1 MKVRRFTIR
10 RTAAGT
16 PQQSAS
22 FIVGHNLF
30 TGERELKKVFGPLTS
45 LEADLLL
52 IASAIFAVDR
62 ATRRGER
69 EDICREIEVT
79 IPVVNFARLFPLISL
94 IERVLY
100 HLSNDAWTIKFNQ
113 QNGQSEQTV
122 APTNM
127 SGRTLL
133 FSGGL
138 DSFAAAVE
146 YGKDSTPIYLVSHQT
161 RNNVTNQ
168 AQASLSALLAQSGYK
183 LPHVSVF
190 VSSKTAGP
198 GDPLHDEENTQRTR
212 SFLFLVLGAIVA
224 RRRCHREIVML
235 AENGQLAV
243 HLPLTA
249 ARVGALSTHTA
260 HPTVLSLMKAF
271 LNQALSADLDVSNPY
286 VHMTKRE
293 VVAKVFSTHPG
304 AIPIANSCWRNA
316 RLPKRTTHCG
326 ECIPCFV
333 RRIAIECCGK
343 DPTAYARDP
352 WIETF
357 SKLQPDDVAR
367 RNLSDLAE
375 FARVFQMGKDEELMS
390 VWPDLYSSDINAPEV
405 ILMYRRFAQDVKEIF
420 SRYTALQPLLA

>member
-1 MKVRRFTIR
+1 VIVRRFTVG
-10 RTAAGT
+10 RTAAGQ
-16 PQQSAS
+16 PQ

-30 TGERELKKVFGPLTS
+30 TGERELKKVFGALTS

-69 EDICREIEVT
+69 ENICREIEVT
-79 IPVVNFARLFPLISL
+79 IPVVNFGRLFPLVSL
-94 IERVLY
+94 IERILY
-100 HLSNDAWTIKFNQ
+100 HLSNDAWGVKLKQ
-113 QNGQSEQTV
+113 QNGQPEESVV
-122 APTNM
+122 ATNVP
-127 SGRTLL
+127 GRTLL

-146 YGKDSTPIYLVSHQT
+146 FGNDAIPTYLVSHQT
-161 RNNVTNQ
+161 RNNVTNR
-168 AQASLSALLAQSGYK
+168 AQASLATLLMQAGYK

-271 LNQALSADLDVSNPY
+271 LNQALCADLEVHNPY

-293 VVAKVFSTHPG
+293 IVAKLYSIQPG
-304 AIPIANSCWRNA
+304 AIPVANSCWRNA
-316 RLPKRTTHCG
+316 RLPKSATHCG

-333 RRIAIECCGK
+333 RRIAIECCGT
-343 DPTAYARDP
+343 DSTAYARDP
-352 WIETF
+352 WTEKF
-357 SKLQPDDVAR
+357 SDLQPDDVAR

-375 FARVFQMGKDEELMS
+375 FASVFRVANDEEIMS
-390 VWPDLYSSDINAPEV
+390 VWPDLYSEDINASQV
-405 ILMYRRFAQDVKEIF
+405 ILMYRRFAEDVKEIF
-420 SRYTALQPLLA
+420 SRYTGLQPLVA

>member
-1 MKVRRFTIR
+1 VRRFTIG
-10 RTAAGT
+10 RTIARI

-22 FIVGHNLF
+22 FVVGQNLF
-30 TGERELKKVFGPLTS
+30 TGERELKKTFGPLTS

-52 IASAIFAVDR
+52 VASGIFAIDR

-69 EDICREIEVT
+69 ENICREIEVT
-79 IPVVNFARLFPLISL
+79 IPVVNFGRLYPLL
-94 IERVLY
+94 TLLERVLY
-100 HLSNDAWTIKFNQ
+100 HLSNDAWSIKLIQ
-113 QNGQSEQTV
+113 QNGQPEETV
-122 APTNM
+122 GATNVP
-127 SGRTLL
+127 GRTLL

-146 YGKDSTPIYLVSHQT
+146 YGKDSVPTYLVSHQT

-168 AQASLSALLAQSGYK
+168 AQASLSKLLTQSGYK

-190 VSSKTAGP
+190 VSSKSGGL

-243 HLPLTA
+243 HLPLTV

-260 HPTVLSLMKAF
+260 HPTVLSLMKGF
-271 LNQALSADLDVSNPY
+271 LNQALQADFEVHNPY

-293 VVAKVFSTHPG
+293 VVAKLYSTLPS

-316 RLPKRTTHCG
+316 RLAKRATHCG
-326 ECIPCFV
+326 DCIPCFV
-333 RRIAIECCGK
+333 RRIAIECCGT
-343 DPTAYARDP
+343 DPTTYARDP
-352 WIETF
+352 WIEKF
-357 SKLQPDDVAR
+357 SDLQPDDIAR

-375 FARVFQMGKDEELMS
+375 FASVFRVAKDEEIMS
-390 VWPDLYSSDINAPEV
+390 VWPDLYSDDINAQEV
-405 ILMYRRFAQDVKEIF
+405 ILMYRRFAEDVKEIF
-420 SRYTALQPLLA
+420 SRYTGLQPLVA